1 MASQRGKDFGVG
13 DMLKVVMVLSDKLA
27 LERGWDENARGKV
40 GGLEDG
46 EAIDGG
52 KGVWVEFLEK
62 GRVRLLGVLPFIK
75 SGG

>member
-1 MASQRGKDFGVG
+1 MG
-13 DMLKVVMVLSDKLA
+13 DVLKVVVVLSDELA

-52 KGVWVEFLEK
+52 KRVWVKFLEK
-62 GRVRLLGVLPFIK
+62 SRVRMLGVFPFIE